1 MASEQD
7 IETDSPYF
15 PSNSIIPQTILEDL
29 CRLVRNN
36 SSMLCYFRRLTFINQ
51 WLLFLPQPFLD

>member
-7 IETDSPYF
+7 FETDSPYF

-29 CRLVRNN
+29 CRLVRNY
-36 SSMLCYFRRLTFINQ
+36 SSMFCYFRGLTFNQ